1 MSELRPN
8 RALLLRMRLLCGMEA
23 YEAPGKPD
31 GPPDP
36 LNRDAELMIDDQIHQ
51 TRKCMR
57 IINHV
62 TR

>member
-23 YEAPGKPD
+23 FEATGKPD

-36 LNRDAELMIDDQIHQ
+36 LNRDAEQMIDDQSHQ
-51 TRKCMR
+51 TRKGMR
-57 IINHV
+57 VINHV
-62 TR
+62 TK